1 MRTPLI
7 ALTLMFA
14 AACTSTA
21 HQRSSIV
28 VASSPT
34 AEADDADAVA
44 YEQYV
49 GADGRV
55 VTSQATN
62 DNANANAKPQNQ
74 RAHVFFDHWTA
85 AYLFTR

>member
-7 ALTLMFA
+7 ALTLMLA

-21 HQRSSIV
+21 QQRSSIV

-34 AEADDADAVA
+34 AETDDTDAVA

-62 DNANANAKPQNQ
+62 DNANANAKPQTT
-74 RAHVFFDHWTA
+74 RSRLFDHWTA